1 MTMNTDKEKLK
12 NLVTRFGYWS
22 LEVQEFN
29 EVLKLKGGIE
39 YMYKLNN
46 PYVGTANAKRKS

>member
-1 MTMNTDKEKLK
+1 MNTDKEKLK